1 MIGIYEDL
9 KELISLL
16 LVINSADLGYN
27 EEIAVAAFKEHVIT
41 VENYSAGIVLCHIQI
56 RDAKFISKLPH

>member
-1 MIGIYEDL
+1 MIGIHEDL
-9 KELISLL
+9 KHLIFLIL
-16 LVINSADLGYN
+16 FNSADLGYN

-56 RDAKFISKLPH
+56 RDA

>member
-1 MIGIYEDL
+1 MICIHEDL
-9 KELISLL
+9 EHLFLFILF
-16 LVINSADLGYN
+16 NSADLGYN

-56 RDAKFISKLPH
+56 RDA